1 MLILISFYF
10 RYGMGEF
17 DLSHS
22 EVQTLSWDP
31 TFIPEVGLKGLTWN
45 SISIGWN
52 SPPEKFA
59 PYIQYYKLNR
69 KTDDQEVSLL
79 TMLNTFKMSLKRKSL
94 TRQQ

>member
-1 MLILISFYF
+1 
-10 RYGMGEF
+10 MGEF
-17 DLSHS
+17 DLYHS

-69 KTDDQEVSLL
+69 KTDDQEVSSLNLL
-79 TMLNTFKMSLKRKSL
+79 SITLSSPSKKSM
-94 TRQQ
+94 TRQQLLSCLKSYQD